1 LVKNQGVNQSMPI
14 SIYLNG
20 EHRTAREGQ
29 TILDLLHSLAIDP
42 QRVAIEMDRRIVKQ
56 PNWAATELHEGARV
70 EIVQFVGGG

>member
-1 LVKNQGVNQSMPI
+1 MAI

-20 EHRTAREGQ
+20 EPRTATEGQ
-29 TILDLLHSLAIDP
+29 TILELLRSLEIDP

-56 PNWAATELHEGARV
+56 PNWGATELHDGAQL

>member
-1 LVKNQGVNQSMPI
+1 MAI

-20 EHRTAREGQ
+20 EHHAASEGQ
-29 TILDLLHSLAIDP
+29 TILDLLRSLEIDP

-56 PNWAATELHEGARV
+56 PNWNLTELHEGAHV